1 MDKKTKQ
8 KQVLLALVNKQLE
21 PFNKTY
27 DDVLGDNLWY
37 TKYIVT
43 QEQEIEFISWGTDYI
58 QKSLRLTKKSAQL
71 EMQWFILQWGL
82 KSNKI
87 VNGNISIETLIKNIK
102 TKKNKK

>member
-1 MDKKTKQ
+1 MDKKIKQ
-8 KQVLLALVNKQLE
+8 KQVFVALVDKQLE

-27 DDVLGDNLWY
+27 QDVLGDDLWY

-43 QEQEIEFISWGTDYI
+43 QEQESEFINWGVDYI
-58 QKSLRLTKKSAQL
+58 QKTLHLNKTLAEK

-87 VNGNISIETLIKNIK
+87 VNGDISIESMTKNSK
-102 TKKNKK
+102 TNKA